1 MIDVRDITKSTREGV
16 SILKGI
22 SFTVKKGEFVGIL
35 GPSGAGKTLTMRC
48 LNGLTKP
55 TSGEVV
61 FTDKQNNLVNLTHCK
76 GRELKRAR
84 QQIGVVFQGFNLVR
98 RLSAIDNVLIGQL
111 GNINPLR
118 SIFYGFTDAEAARA
132 LTVLEK
138 MRIGHLA
145 HRQTGSL
152 SGGEMQRV
160 AIARALFQEPVILL
174 ADEPIANLDPTNAR
188 KIMKLLQPLAQEM
201 PIVGVF
207 HQPDLIMEFC
217 TRIIALKDGKIVRDG
232 DNKLTRDE
240 LVDLYGA
247 ELSEIEKGQRIVP
260 ATPTLAQFEEAHN
273 EVIDKVKN
281 TLIINGEFASLAE
294 TIAQLPTNISTK
306 HS

>member
-1 MIDVRDITKSTREGV
+1 MIDVREITKSTRDGIP
-16 SILKGI
+16 ILKGI

-48 LNGLTKP
+48 MNGLTKP

-61 FTDKQNNLVNLTHCK
+61 FTDTDNNFINLTHAK

-84 QQIGVVFQGFNLVR
+84 QQIGVIFQGFNLVK
-98 RLSAIDNVLIGQL
+98 RLAAIDNVLIGQL
-111 GNINPLR
+111 GNMNPLR
-118 SIFYGFTDAEAARA
+118 SIFYGFTDSEAVQA
-132 LTVLEK
+132 LAVLEK

-160 AIARALFQEPVILL
+160 AIARALFQNPVILL

-201 PIVGVF
+201 PIIGVF
-207 HQPDLIMEFC
+207 HQPDVIMEFC
-217 TRIIALKDGKIVRDG
+217 TRIITIKDGQIVRDG
-232 DNKLTRDE
+232 DNKLTRDD

-247 ELSEIEKGQRIVP
+247 ELSEIEAQRIIP
-260 ATPTLAQFEEAHN
+260 IPTLN
-273 EVIDKVKN
+273 EIQTNPDLVIQR
-281 TLIINGEFASLAE
+281 LSA
-294 TIAQLPTNISTK
+294 
-306 HS
+306 

>member
-1 MIDVRDITKSTREGV
+1 MIDVRQITKSTKEGMP
-16 SILKGI
+16 ILKGI

-55 TSGEVV
+55 SSGEVV
-61 FTDKQNNLVNLTHCK
+61 FTDNDNNLINLTHCK
-76 GRELKRAR
+76 GRDLKRAR
-84 QQIGVVFQGFNLVR
+84 QKIGVIFQGFNLVK

-111 GNINPLR
+111 GNMNPLR
-118 SIFYGFTDAEAARA
+118 SIFYGFTDAEAEQA
-132 LTVLEK
+132 LAVLEK
-138 MRIGHLA
+138 MRIAHLA

-160 AIARALFQEPVILL
+160 AIARAIFQNPVILL

-201 PIVGVF
+201 PIIGVF
-207 HQPDLIMEFC
+207 HQPDVIMEFC
-217 TRIIALKDGKIVRDG
+217 TRIIAIKDGQIVRDG
-232 DNKLTRDE
+232 DNQMTRAE

-247 ELSEIEKGQRIVP
+247 ELSEIEMAQRIIP
-260 ATPTLAQFEEAHN
+260 AMPTLTQFEEAHN
-273 EVIDKVKN
+273 EAIGMVKN
-281 TLIINGEFASLAE
+281 NLVANGEFVSLPQ
-294 TIAQLPTNISTK
+294 TIAQLQDNRPIK
-306 HS
+306 HP